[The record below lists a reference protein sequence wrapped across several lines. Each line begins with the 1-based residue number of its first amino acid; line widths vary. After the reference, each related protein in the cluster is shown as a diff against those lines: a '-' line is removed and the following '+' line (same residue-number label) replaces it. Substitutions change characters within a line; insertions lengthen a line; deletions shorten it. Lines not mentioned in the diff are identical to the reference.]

1 MAAALVE
8 TLRARAPLTWDRI
21 STDSRPD
28 VSLMILLLTDMGVQL
43 QARPS
48 GSACL
53 KVLVD
58 NLEFI
63 EARLRDAQAAEPPPP
78 APQPPS
84 APEPP
89 HSPPSRSADA
99 LISPNDFDAS
109 MQCENTL
116 LAEAHE
122 RMVACVLTSFRTD
135 AGLIMLENELS
146 LFEDEAADEV
156 ASWVVNMRD
165 TWSSRLH
172 SKVLE
177 DFYEALDLWVLSQR
191 KLIE

>member
-1 MAAALVE
+1 
-8 TLRARAPLTWDRI
+8 
-21 STDSRPD
+21 
-28 VSLMILLLTDMGVQL
+28 
-43 QARPS
+43 
-48 GSACL
+48 
-53 KVLVD
+53 
-58 NLEFI
+58 
-63 EARLRDAQAAEPPPP
+63 
-78 APQPPS
+78 
-84 APEPP
+84 
-89 HSPPSRSADA
+89 
-99 LISPNDFDAS
+99 
-109 MQCENTL
+109 
-116 LAEAHE
+116 
-122 RMVACVLTSFRTD
+122 MVACVLTSFRTD